1 MRLAVVGTGSK
12 GNCYVLSG
20 DDGES
25 LIIDAGMPIKS
36 VIPFIPNF
44 RKIRGCLIGH
54 EHLDHARYWQEYGK
68 RGIMVYGS
76 NGTLTALN
84 PKGPLDMC
92 SLTCKRAMV
101 PLVDVQHMGAFM
113 VMAFPTQHDAVQ
125 PTGFMIRYKPT
136 GEQIIYATD
145 TYYLKYTF
153 PGTTYWLVECNY
165 CDDLIGD
172 ETDTALRKRLKESHM
187 SLSRLEDTLRAN
199 DMTQTAKIVLVHLS
213 DTRSDEARM
222 IREIA
227 SLTDAEVV
235 AAHNDEL
242 IELTKTPF

>member
-1 MRLAVVGTGSK
+1 MRLYVAQTGSA
-12 GNCYVLSG
+12 GNTYILSG
-20 DDGES
+20 DNSES
-25 LIIDAGMPIKS
+25 LILDAGAPVKA
-36 VIPFIPNF
+36 VLPHIPDA
-44 RKIRGCLIGH
+44 RKIRGLLITH
-54 EHLDHARYWQEYGK
+54 EHYDHAQRWQTYAK
-68 RGIMVYGS
+68 RGITIYGS
-76 NGTLTALN
+76 RGTLDSIMPSETLYN
-84 PKGPLDMC
+84 KCYMRPLEDW
-92 SLTCKRAMV
+92 LDIGEFKV
-101 PLVDVQHMGAFM
+101 VAFR
-113 VMAFPTQHDAVQ
+113 TQHDATE
-125 PTGFMIRYKPT
+125 PTGFLIRYKPT
-136 GEQIIYATD
+136 GEQIVYATD

-187 SLSRLEDTLRAN
+187 SLSRLADTLRAN
-199 DMTQTAKIVLVHLS
+199 DLTQTAKIVLAHLS

>member
-1 MRLAVVGTGSK
+1 MRLYVAQTGSA
-12 GNCYVLSG
+12 GNTYILSG
-20 DDGES
+20 DNSES
-25 LIIDAGMPIKS
+25 LILDAGAPVKA
-36 VIPFIPNF
+36 VLPHIPDA
-44 RKIRGCLIGH
+44 RKIRGLLITH
-54 EHLDHARYWQEYGK
+54 EHYDHATE
-68 RGIMVYGS
+68 
-76 NGTLTALN
+76 
-84 PKGPLDMC
+84 
-92 SLTCKRAMV
+92 
-101 PLVDVQHMGAFM
+101 
-113 VMAFPTQHDAVQ
+113 
-125 PTGFMIRYKPT
+125 PTGVLIRYKPT
-136 GEQIIYATD
+136 GEQIVYATD

-199 DMTQTAKIVLVHLS
+199 DLTQTAKIVLAHLS

-242 IELTKTPF
+242 IELAKTPF